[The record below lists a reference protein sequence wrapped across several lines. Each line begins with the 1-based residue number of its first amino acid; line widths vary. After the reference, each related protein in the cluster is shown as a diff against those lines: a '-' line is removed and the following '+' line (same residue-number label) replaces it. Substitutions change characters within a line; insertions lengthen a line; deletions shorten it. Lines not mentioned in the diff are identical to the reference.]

1 METKEVFT
9 KDVDEKWNYVDNDQ
23 DVLLA
28 MNVDGNIRFVMANV
42 ECVMATYCPTH
53 GPSFPN
59 HVRCGGKLE
68 RDVPINFPPPKRVA
82 LFLSWYEDGDL
93 NGDD

>member
-28 MNVDGNIRFVMANV
+28 MNVDGNIRFVMEMSSV
-42 ECVMATYCPTH
+42 
-53 GPSFPN
+53 
-59 HVRCGGKLE
+59 
-68 RDVPINFPPPKRVA
+68 
-82 LFLSWYEDGDL
+82 
-93 NGDD
+93 